1 MGLLSGLILV
11 SKLNLVFLSS
21 RDIQSES
28 TTMKQVMNVEICFCA
43 GLVLGLNL
51 AAIFKFSLDQA
62 KSGKEIHPFK
72 YSQASGDMV

>member
-1 MGLLSGLILV
+1 
-11 SKLNLVFLSS
+11 
-21 RDIQSES
+21 
-28 TTMKQVMNVEICFCA
+28 MKQVMNVEICFCA